1 MKNLMPKETW
11 ALLQQQPDA
20 LFVDVRMEI
29 EARYV
34 GYPPGAV
41 NIPWYEFPAM
51 KPDAAQFV
59 AAVSAKST
67 GKSQTIVLICRTGER
82 TIDAGI
88 ALEKAGF
95 TNVVNVLDGFE
106 GDRDDN
112 GQRSTESGWRFE
124 GLPWSQS

>member
-1 MKNLMPKETW
+1 MKHLLPKETW
-11 ALLQQQPDA
+11 SLLQQQSDA

-29 EARYV
+29 EFRYV

-51 KPDAAQFV
+51 KPDAARFV
-59 AAVSAKST
+59 AAVAAKT
-67 GKSQTIVLICRTGER
+67 TRQNQTIVLICRSGER

-95 TNVVNVLDGFE
+95 TNLVNVLDGFE
-106 GDRDDN
+106 GDLDDR
-112 GQRSTESGWRFE
+112 GQRSTESGWRFA

>member
-1 MKNLMPKETW
+1 MRNLLPKETW
-11 ALLQQQPDA
+11 DLLQQQPDA
-20 LFVDVRMEI
+20 LFVDVRMEV

-41 NIPWYEFPAM
+41 NIPWFEFPVM
-51 KPDAAQFV
+51 KPDKAQFV
-59 AAVSAKST
+59 AAVAAKTTSQN
-67 GKSQTIVLICRTGER
+67 QTIVLICRSGER

-95 TNVVNVLDGFE
+95 TSVVNVLDGFE
-106 GDRDDN
+106 GDLDDN

-124 GLPWSQS
+124 GLPWTQS

>member
-1 MKNLMPKETW
+1 MP
-11 ALLQQQPDA
+11 AL
-20 LFVDVRMEI
+20 
-29 EARYV
+29 
-34 GYPPGAV
+34 G
-41 NIPWYEFPAM
+41 
-51 KPDAAQFV
+51 AAQALV
-59 AAVSAKST
+59 QRAARKAQGRS
-67 GKSQTIVLICRTGER
+67 GER

-124 GLPWSQS
+124 GLPWTQS

>member
-1 MKNLMPKETW
+1 MRRRADETSSDTGST
-11 ALLQQQPDA
+11 AC
-20 LFVDVRMEI
+20 
-29 EARYV
+29 
-34 GYPPGAV
+34 PP
-41 NIPWYEFPAM
+41 PAEGTAGV
-51 KPDAAQFV
+51 P

-67 GKSQTIVLICRTGER
+67 DRNQTIVLICRSGER

>member
-1 MKNLMPKETW
+1 MRNLLPQETW

-29 EARYV
+29 EFRYV
-34 GYPPGAV
+34 GYPPGVV
-41 NIPWYEFPAM
+41 NIPWYEFPTM
-51 KPDAAQFV
+51 KPNVAEFV

-67 GKSQTIVLICRTGER
+67 SLDQTIVLICRSGER
-82 TIDAGI
+82 TVDACI

-95 TNVVNVLDGFE
+95 TNLVNVIEGFE

-112 GQRSTESGWRFE
+112 GQRSTESGWRFA